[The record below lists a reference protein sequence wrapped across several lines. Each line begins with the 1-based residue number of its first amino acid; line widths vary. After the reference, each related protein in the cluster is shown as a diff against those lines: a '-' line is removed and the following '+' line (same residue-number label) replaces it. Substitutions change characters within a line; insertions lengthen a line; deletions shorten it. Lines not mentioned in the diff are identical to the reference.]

1 MLTVFPACLF
11 PVRGVKDCSRRERS
25 CELAAEVQRAFRPQT
40 MRFIR
45 SVLPGTQE
53 LNKDLNGVRDSNRVG
68 EFVKVMGP
76 DMRSGPGQVLKAP
89 LTPSYAKEP
98 CRGA

>member
-1 MLTVFPACLF
+1 MSLCNRVMSSQMKDV

-45 SVLPGTQE
+45 SVLPGTQ
-53 LNKDLNGVRDSNRVG
+53 
-68 EFVKVMGP
+68 
-76 DMRSGPGQVLKAP
+76 
-89 LTPSYAKEP
+89 
-98 CRGA
+98 